1 MKNGLAAACAAASLV
16 LAGCSAPQAL
26 PKPSVPSTSSP
37 TTTSAPLPATTTTT
51 TWPSGS
57 PGWTV
62 ASVGPRGITAEV
74 RTVTVP
80 SGRTLTA
87 ALFPAATTAFHVHVG
102 YQDPPGAVSL
112 APGDASSSV
121 STTSAESNL
130 LVAAF
135 NGGFKQSAA
144 AGGMEV
150 DGIVVSP
157 LSNGFA
163 AAVIDGDG
171 SLHVGV
177 WGRDYPRP
185 GENVAAVRENLTLL
199 VDHSQVT
206 AASAG
211 PGPWGAVLGSN
222 PVVARSSLGVDA
234 QGDVIYVASA
244 MALPADLA
252 AAQVQL
258 GAVSA
263 MQLDIN
269 PSWITLGVAKGPGQ
283 PMAGMIPGQ
292 YHDPAIYL
300 QGWERDFFAVLAKPS
315 LRCRLIFP
323 APAGVGTANPP
334 MVRCGGPHVH
344 TPTAP
349 YGVP

>member
-1 MKNGLAAACAAASLV
+1 MRHRLAAAVVAASLV
-16 LAGCSAPQAL
+16 VAGCSAQQAL
-26 PKPSVPSTSSP
+26 PKTAPSS
-37 TTTSAPLPATTTTT
+37 TTTSEPLPPPATTTTT
-51 TWPSGS
+51 TWPTGS

-87 ALFPAATTAFHVHVG
+87 ARFPAATTAFHVHVG
-102 YQDPPGAVSL
+102 YQDPPGASSL

-135 NGGFKQSAA
+135 NGGFKQNAA

-157 LSNGFA
+157 MSNGFA
-163 AAVIDGDG
+163 AAVVDRDG
-171 SLHVGV
+171 SLHVGL
-177 WGRDYPRP
+177 WGRDYPKP
-185 GENVAAVRENLTLL
+185 GEDVVAVRENLGLL
-199 VDHSQVT
+199 VENSQAT
-206 AASAG
+206 AAAMAG
-211 PGPWGAVLGSN
+211 PGPWGAVLGPN

-234 QGDVIYVASA
+234 QGNVIYVASTA
-244 MALPADLA
+244 ALPSDLA

-258 GAVSA
+258 GAVTA

-269 PSWITLGVAKGPGQ
+269 PSWITLGVARGPGQ
-283 PMAGMIPGQ
+283 PMTGMIPGQ
-292 YHDPAIYL
+292 YHDPSIYL
-300 QGWERDFFAVLAKPS
+300 RGWERDFFAVLARPS
-315 LRCRLIFP
+315 SRCRLIFP
-323 APAGVGTANPP
+323 APAGVATADPP
-334 MVRCGGPHVH
+334 IVRCGGPHVH
-344 TPTAP
+344 TPTEP